1 MSSQTT
7 SPRVEAMNTTQ
18 NNNVKLANLI
28 SGNSGGRRTRRRQ
41 RRKRRT
47 VTRRRYYRHRRRKY
61 RGGAVVAPLNNSELY
76 NVNSTNAGLTSI
88 SNQSTENMKYDNVPL
103 TQ

>member
-28 SGNSGGRRTRRRQ
+28 SGNSGGRRRTRRRP

-47 VTRRRYYRHRRRKY
+47 VTRRRHYRRRKY
-61 RGGAVVAPLNNSELY
+61 RGGAVVVAPLNNSELY